1 MEYKW
6 VALSNTTIGVL
17 MASLDINIVLI
28 ALPTIGKDLN
38 GMNAF
43 NVLWVILGYQ
53 LVIASVLV
61 NFGRLS
67 DIFGRVRLYTIG
79 FALFTIGSAMCG
91 FSANADQLISFR
103 IIQATGAAFLFSNSA
118 AIITDA
124 FPITE
129 RGKALGI
136 NQISIVAGSV
146 TGLILGGALTTLVG
160 WRWIFWVNV
169 PIGIFATT
177 WSYFKL
183 KELSALSTDHRL
195 DVGGNVTFAL
205 ALLLLLLAITINAI
219 IGLPLYATV
228 SMVLGAVGLLVLFVI
243 IEKRS
248 PNPMFDLS
256 LFRNRVFNAGN
267 MTIFLNSLSRGSF
280 SLVMVFYLQ
289 GPLMNLTPL
298 EAGVFLI
305 PMSISLSIMGPISGS
320 ISDRIG
326 FKKPVV
332 MGLFVSAAGFLLMAN
347 IGTHITEIQMIL
359 PLVLIG
365 GGMGIFASPN
375 RSSIMNAVPGPR
387 RGVASG
393 ISSTLVNVG
402 NTMSIGLAFLFMEF
416 ATPKSV
422 LDGIFSGTGFTL
434 KTFSAISF
442 VNSVHLVFYISASLL
457 VISILIYM
465 FVSVRKHIEKAGIPP
480 TAKARNL

>member
-79 FALFTIGSAMCG
+79 FALFTVGSALCG
-91 FSANADQLISFR
+91 FSADADQLIAFR
-103 IIQATGAAFLFSNSA
+103 LIQATGAAFLFSNSA

-124 FPITE
+124 FPINE

-136 NQISIVAGSV
+136 NQVSIVAGSV
-146 TGLILGGALTTLVG
+146 TGLVLGGALTTLVG

-169 PIGIFATT
+169 PIGLFATA
-177 WSYFKL
+177 WSIFKL
-183 KELSALSTDHRL
+183 RELSALSTNHQL
-195 DVGGNVTFAL
+195 DVGGNVTFAS
-205 ALLLLLLAITINAI
+205 ALLLLLLAITLNAI
-219 IGLPLYATV
+219 SNLSLPVTIG
-228 SMVLGAVGLLVLFVI
+228 MVAAAFVLLGLFVE

-248 PNPMFDLS
+248 SNPMFDLS
-256 LFRNRVFNAGN
+256 LFRDRVFTAGN
-267 MTIFLNSLSRGSF
+267 ESIFLNALSRGSF

-289 GPLMNLTPL
+289 GPLMGLTPFQ
-298 EAGVFLI
+298 AGIFLI
-305 PMSISLSIMGPISGS
+305 PLSIALSVMGPISGS

-326 FKKPVV
+326 FQKPV
-332 MGLFVSAAGFLLMAN
+332 MLGLLITAIGFLVMAN
-347 IGTHITEIQMIL
+347 IGTHINEIELIL
-359 PLVLIG
+359 PLALIG

-393 ISSTLVNVG
+393 ISATLVNAG
-402 NTMSIGLAFLFMEF
+402 NTMSIGIAFLFMEF
-416 ATPKSV
+416 STPKAV
-422 LDGIFSGTGFTL
+422 LDGIFSGTGASISS
-434 KTFSAISF
+434 FSPLEF
-442 VNSVHLVFYISASLL
+442 VDSVHLVFYVSAALLIASLL
-457 VISILIYM
+457 IY
-465 FVSVRKHIEKAGIPP
+465 VLVVVRKHDEKALARE
-480 TAKARNL
+480 TKVKAS

>member
-6 VALSNTTIGVL
+6 VALSNTTIGIL

-28 ALPTIGKDLN
+28 ALPTIGKELN

-67 DIFGRVRLYTIG
+67 DIFGRVRLYTLG
-79 FALFTIGSAMCG
+79 FALFTVGSALCG
-91 FSANADQLISFR
+91 LATNADQLIGFR
-103 IIQATGAAFLFSNSA
+103 IVQATGAAFLFSNSA

-124 FPITE
+124 FPLHE
-129 RGKALGI
+129 RGQALGI

-146 TGLILGGALTTLVG
+146 TGLILGGALTTLLG

-169 PIGIFATT
+169 PIGIFATL
-177 WSYFKL
+177 WSFFKL
-183 KELSALSTDHRL
+183 RELSALSTDHRL
-195 DVGGNVTFAL
+195 DIGGNLTFAG
-205 ALLLLLLAITINAI
+205 ALLLMLLAITLNAI
-219 IGLPLYATV
+219 
-228 SMVLGAVGLLVLFVI
+228 VGLGTFTTISLVAIAALLLVIFVR
-243 IEKRS
+243 IESRA

-256 LFRNRVFNAGN
+256 LFKNRVFNAGN
-267 MTIFLNSLSRGSF
+267 ETIFLNSLSRGSF

-298 EAGVFLI
+298 QAGIFLI
-305 PMSISLSIMGPISGS
+305 PMSVALSIMGPISGS

-326 FKKPVV
+326 YQKPVV
-332 MGLFVSAAGFLLMAN
+332 VGLLVSAAGFLLMAN
-347 IGTHITEIQMIL
+347 IGKSVSELQLLI

-365 GGMGIFASPN
+365 SGMGIFASPN
-375 RSSIMNAVPGPR
+375 RSSIMNAVPGAR

-402 NTMSIGLAFLFMEF
+402 NTMSIGLAFLIMEF
-416 ATPKSV
+416 STPKAT
-422 LDGIFSGTGFTL
+422 LDGIFSGVSSSIVSFSVPGFV
-434 KTFSAISF
+434 S
-442 VNSVHLVFYISASLL
+442 SVHLVFIISAAMLFAS
-457 VISILIYM
+457 VLIYA
-465 FVSVRKHIEKAGIPP
+465 FIG
-480 TAKARNL
+480 AKKRSAKLQNEVLH

>member
-1 MEYKW
+1 MNYKW

-28 ALPTIGKDLN
+28 ALPTIGKDLA

-43 NVLWVILGYQ
+43 NVIWVILGYQ

-79 FALFTIGSAMCG
+79 FALFTIGSALCG
-91 FSANADQLISFR
+91 FSLDADQLIAFR
-103 IIQATGAAFLFSNSA
+103 LIQATGAAFLFSNSA

-124 FPITE
+124 FPINE

-136 NQISIVAGSV
+136 NQVSIVVGSV
-146 TGLILGGALTTLVG
+146 TGLVLGGALTTLVG

-169 PIGIFATT
+169 PIGIFATS
-177 WSYFKL
+177 WSYIKL
-183 KELSALSTDHRL
+183 KELSALSTNHKL
-195 DVGGNVTFAL
+195 DIGGNLTFAS
-205 ALLLLLLAITINAI
+205 ALLLLLLAITLNAI
-219 IGLPLYATV
+219 SSLSLAITI
-228 SMVLGAVGLLVLFVI
+228 SMVIAAFVLLWLFVVV
-243 IEKRS
+243 EKRS
-248 PNPMFDLS
+248 SNPMFDLS
-256 LFRNRVFNAGN
+256 LFRDRVFTTGN
-267 MTIFLNSLSRGSF
+267 ESIFLNALSRGSF

-298 EAGVFLI
+298 QAGIFLI
-305 PMSISLSIMGPISGS
+305 PLSIALSVMGPISGS

-326 FKKPVV
+326 FQKPV
-332 MGLFVSAAGFLLMAN
+332 MIGLAITAIGFLIMAN
-347 IGTHITEIQMIL
+347 IGTHITEEELII

-375 RSSIMNAVPGPR
+375 RSSIMNSVPGPR

-393 ISSTLVNVG
+393 ISSTLVNAG

-416 ATPKSV
+416 STPKAV
-422 LDGIFSGTGFTL
+422 LDGIFSGSG
-434 KTFSAISF
+434 SAIKSFSPLSF
-442 VNSVHLVFYISASLL
+442 VDSVHLVFYMSSSLLVASLL
-457 VISILIYM
+457 IYI
-465 FVSVRKHIEKAGIPP
+465 FVVVRKHSEKPVLGK
-480 TAKARNL
+480 TKVKAT

>member
-1 MEYKW
+1 MDYKW
-6 VALSNTTIGVL
+6 VALSNTTLGVL

-28 ALPTIGKDLN
+28 ALPTIGKDLA

-43 NVLWVILGYQ
+43 NVIWVILGYQ

-79 FALFTIGSAMCG
+79 FALFTIGSALCG
-91 FSANADQLISFR
+91 FSFNADQLIAFR
-103 IIQATGAAFLFSNSA
+103 LIQATGAAFLFSNSA

-124 FPITE
+124 FPVNE

-136 NQISIVAGSV
+136 NQVSIVVGSV
-146 TGLILGGALTTLVG
+146 TGLVLGGALTTLVG

-169 PIGIFATT
+169 PIGIFATS
-177 WSYFKL
+177 WSYIKL
-183 KELSALSTDHRL
+183 KELSALSTNHKL
-195 DVGGNVTFAL
+195 DIGGNITFAS
-205 ALLLLLLAITINAI
+205 ALLLLLLAITLNAI
-219 IGLPLYATV
+219 SNLSLFLTV
-228 SMVLGAVGLLVLFVI
+228 SMVISAFVLLGIFVVL
-243 IEKRS
+243 EKRS
-248 PNPMFDLS
+248 SNPMFDLS
-256 LFRNRVFNAGN
+256 LFRNRVFTIGN
-267 MTIFLNSLSRGSF
+267 ESIFLNALSRGSF

-298 EAGVFLI
+298 EAGIFLI
-305 PMSISLSIMGPISGS
+305 PLSIALSVMGPISGA

-326 FKKPVV
+326 FRKPVMIGMLV
-332 MGLFVSAAGFLLMAN
+332 TAIGFLIMAN
-347 IGTHITEIQMIL
+347 IGTHVNEIQLIM

-393 ISSTLVNVG
+393 ISATLVNAG

-416 ATPKSV
+416 STPKLV
-422 LDGIFSGTGFTL
+422 LDGIFSGTGSSL
-434 KTFSAISF
+434 RSFSPIGF
-442 VNSVHLVFYISASLL
+442 VDSVHLVFYVSSSLLLASLVVYIL
-457 VISILIYM
+457 V
-465 FVSVRKHIEKAGIPP
+465 VARRQTEKTPIQKPGV
-480 TAKARNL
+480 KAS

>member
-28 ALPTIGKDLN
+28 ALPTIGKDLT

-67 DIFGRVRLYTIG
+67 DMFGRVRLYTLG
-79 FALFTIGSAMCG
+79 FALFTFGSALCG
-91 FSANADQLISFR
+91 LSANADQLIAFR
-103 IIQATGAAFLFSNSA
+103 IIQATGSAFLFSNSA

-124 FPITE
+124 FPINE

-146 TGLILGGALTTLVG
+146 TGLVLGGALTTLLG

-169 PIGIFATT
+169 PIGIFATV
-177 WSYFKL
+177 WSYAKL
-183 KELSALSTDHRL
+183 RELSALSTDHRL
-195 DVGGNVTFAL
+195 DVGGNLTFAS
-205 ALLLLLLAITINAI
+205 ALLLLLLAITMNAI
-219 IGLPLYATV
+219 AGLSTV
-228 SMVLGAVGLLVLFVI
+228 ITVIMVVAAIGLLVSFAR
-243 IEKRS
+243 IESRAR
-248 PNPMFDLS
+248 NPMFDLT

-267 MTIFLNSLSRGSF
+267 ETIFLNSLSRGSF

-289 GPLMNLTPL
+289 GPLMGLTPL
-298 EAGVFLI
+298 EAGIFLI
-305 PMSISLSIMGPISGS
+305 PMSVSLSIMGPISGAL
-320 ISDRIG
+320 SDRFG
-326 FKKPVV
+326 YRKPVIV
-332 MGLFVSAAGFLLMAN
+332 GLLVSALGFLIMSN
-347 IGTHITEIQMIL
+347 IGGSVTEIQL
-359 PLVLIG
+359 LVPLVLIG
-365 GGMGIFASPN
+365 SGMGIFASPN
-375 RSSIMNAVPGPR
+375 RSSIMNSVPGAR

-416 ATPKSV
+416 STPKAT
-422 LDGIFSGTGFTL
+422 LDGIFSGSSTISGGF
-434 KTFSAISF
+434 SISGF
-442 VNSVHLVFYISASLL
+442 VLSMHLVFIMSAAMLF
-457 VISILIYM
+457 ISIMIYA
-465 FVSVRKHIEKAGIPP
+465 FIATKKHSTFIRTRAIP
-480 TAKARNL
+480 